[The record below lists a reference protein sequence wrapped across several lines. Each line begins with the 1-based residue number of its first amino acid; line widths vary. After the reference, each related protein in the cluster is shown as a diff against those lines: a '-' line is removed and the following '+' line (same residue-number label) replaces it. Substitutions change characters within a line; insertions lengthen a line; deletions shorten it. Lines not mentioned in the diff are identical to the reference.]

1 MLKPFTLFC
10 LFSGAAAIAGQFQA
24 APPVQAPV
32 ATAQQAPQTNGLK
45 ERQAA
50 PPGEFRVNSGTHLLL
65 SMVNSV
71 STKQAAA
78 GDRIYLQTAFP
89 IVSNGQIVIPQGSWV
104 TGTITQ
110 VKRPG
115 RIKGRGSLQVRFDS
129 LVLPNGVSRSFRAD
143 LGALDARNGGTLNR
157 EQSKVKG
164 PGDKKSDAG
173 EVVTTTAE
181 GAAIGTAVGA
191 ASGHLGGG
199 SVIGLGAG
207 AAAGLIG
214 VLASRGPDATLD
226 RGSTVEM
233 VLDRPLSFS
242 RADLDFAG
250 APAAAALPE
259 GTPRTTTTPPGWL
272 GRTPF

>member
-1 MLKPFTLFC
+1 MLKPFALFC
-10 LFSGAAAIAGQFQA
+10 LFGISTAVAGQFQA
-24 APPVQAPV
+24 APSAPAQPAQAD
-32 ATAQQAPQTNGLK
+32 GLK
-45 ERQAA
+45 QRQDA
-50 PPGEFRVNSGTHLLL
+50 PPGEFQVDSGTHVLL

-71 STKQAAA
+71 STKRAAV

-89 IVSNGQIVIPQGSWV
+89 LLSNGRIVVPQGSWV
-104 TGTITQ
+104 TGTITE

-115 RIKGRGSLQVRFDS
+115 RVKGRGELQVRFDS

-143 LGALDARNGGTLNR
+143 LSALDGRNDGTLNK

-164 PGDKKSDAG
+164 PGDKKSDVG
-173 EVVTTTAE
+173 QVVTTTAE

-242 RADLDFAG
+242 PADLDFAG
-250 APAAAALPE
+250 APASAALPE
-259 GTPRTTTTPPGWL
+259 GTPRPATKNTAL
-272 GRTPF
+272 GRSPLPF

>member
-1 MLKPFTLFC
+1 VLKPFALFC
-10 LFSGAAAIAGQFQA
+10 LFGLLTAMAGQFQSTPA
-24 APPVQAPV
+24 TPPTSQPD
-32 ATAQQAPQTNGLK
+32 GLK
-45 ERQAA
+45 QRQDG
-50 PPGEFRVNSGTHLLL
+50 PPGEFQVDPGTHVLL

-71 STKQAAA
+71 STKQAAV

-89 IVSNGQIVIPQGSWV
+89 LLSNGRIVVPQGSWV
-104 TGTITQ
+104 TGTITE

-115 RIKGRGSLQVRFDS
+115 RVKGRGALQVRFDS
-129 LVLPNGVSRSFRAD
+129 LVLPNGVSRNFRAD
-143 LGALDARNGGTLNR
+143 LGALDGRNDGSLNK

-164 PGDKKSDAG
+164 PGDKKNDVG
-173 EVVTTTAE
+173 QVVTTTAE

-250 APAAAALPE
+250 TPASAALPE
-259 GTPRTTTTPPGWL
+259 GTPRPATKTTGF
-272 GRTPF
+272 GRSPLPF

>member
-1 MLKPFTLFC
+1 MLKACTLFC
-10 LFSGAAAIAGQFQA
+10 LSVFVAAGGQFQA
-24 APPVQAPV
+24 APSAP
-32 ATAQQAPQTNGLK
+32 PLSDGLK
-45 ERQAA
+45 QRQEG
-50 PPGEFRVNSGTHLLL
+50 PPGEFQVDPGTHVLL

-71 STKQAAA
+71 STKRAAV

-89 IVSNGQIVIPQGSWV
+89 LLSNGRIVVPQGSWV

-115 RIKGRGSLQVRFDS
+115 RVKGRGELQVRFDS
-129 LVLPNGVSRSFRAD
+129 LVLPNGVSRNFRAD
-143 LGALDARNGGTLNR
+143 LGALDGRNDGTLNK
-157 EQSKVKG
+157 EQSKVQG
-164 PGDKKSDAG
+164 PGDKKSDVG
-173 EVVTTTAE
+173 QVVTTTAE

-226 RGSTVEM
+226 RGATVEM

-242 RADLDFAG
+242 RADLDLTG

-259 GTPRTTTTPPGWL
+259 GTPRPATKSTGL
-272 GRTPF
+272 GHGPFPF

>member
-1 MLKPFTLFC
+1 MRKSFALFWLFC
-10 LFSGAAAIAGQFQA
+10 GVAAIAGQFQP
-24 APPVQAPV
+24 APEHLEQN
-32 ATAQQAPQTNGLK
+32 QPQRDGLK
-45 ERQAA
+45 ERPQASA
-50 PPGEFRVNSGTHLLL
+50 GDFQVDAGTHVLL

-71 STKQAAA
+71 STKQAVA

-89 IVSNGQIVIPQGSWV
+89 ILSGGRIVIPQGSWV
-104 TGTITQ
+104 TGTITE

-115 RIKGRGSLQVRFDS
+115 RVKGRGELQVRFDS
-129 LVLPNGVSRSFRAD
+129 LVLPNGVSRDFRAD
-143 LGALDARNGGTLNR
+143 LGALDGRNDGTLKR
-157 EQSKVKG
+157 EESKVNG
-164 PGDKKSDAG
+164 AGDKKGDVG
-173 EVVTTTAE
+173 QVVTTTAE

-214 VLASRGPDATLD
+214 VLTTRGPDATLD

-242 RADLDFAG
+242 RADLDLTG
-250 APAAAALPE
+250 APAAAALPD
-259 GTPRTTTTPPGWL
+259 GTPRNTTKNSNSWPG
-272 GRTPF
+272 RIPF